1 MNSPRKEALLALVD
15 VVEDGAYANLRLKD
29 VHQSPQELPFISAL
43 VYTALEHLNWAD
55 YMLAFYVKPQ
65 KKTVRNILRLALGE
79 LFFMDTPAHAAVN
92 GAVNLCKE
100 CGKGASAGLV
110 NGVLRRMLREKE
122 SLPPLPSE
130 DKKRLEVL
138 YTCPGWLLDEWLP
151 RFGLEGTER
160 LLQYKAPALEVR
172 AQYPY
177 RNEDLE
183 RELSVAFTKGQVD
196 NNCYLLTKGI
206 SLTSWPLY
214 IQGKVAVQGQGAMAV
229 CRFMGDM
236 AGKRVLDA
244 CAAPGG
250 KSAYLFSLTRG
261 NIALTSWELHPHRLQ
276 LMEEAFFRLGVKAT
290 CQQMDA
296 AHFQGDIAP
305 FDGVLLDVPCSGLG
319 LLGNK
324 PDVFLHRKE
333 QDILDLARV
342 QRELLDSCEA
352 LVAPGGV
359 LVYSTCTISRRENE
373 EQIESF
379 LRRHP
384 VFTLEEQRQ
393 LLPQADGTGGFYMAR
408 MRRCI

>member
-1 MNSPRKEALLALVD
+1 
-15 VVEDGAYANLRLKD
+15 
-29 VHQSPQELPFISAL
+29 
-43 VYTALEHLNWAD
+43 
-55 YMLAFYVKPQ
+55 
-65 KKTVRNILRLALGE
+65 
-79 LFFMDTPAHAAVN
+79 
-92 GAVNLCKE
+92 
-100 CGKGASAGLV
+100 
-110 NGVLRRMLREKE
+110 
-122 SLPPLPSE
+122 
-130 DKKRLEVL
+130 
-138 YTCPGWLLDEWLP
+138 
-151 RFGLEGTER
+151 
-160 LLQYKAPALEVR
+160 
-172 AQYPY
+172 
-177 RNEDLE
+177 
-183 RELSVAFTKGQVD
+183 
-196 NNCYLLTKGI
+196 
-206 SLTSWPLY
+206 
-214 IQGKVAVQGQGAMAV
+214 MAV

-244 CAAPGG
+244 RAAPGG